1 MMVLVNFAWLVN
13 GLYRIRVA
21 SLVYVGLHASAVIL
35 YSSGSFWLIDMTLR
49 LKFLGI

>member
-21 SLVYVGLHASAVIL
+21 SLVYVGLHASLVMLCSA
-35 YSSGSFWLIDMTLR
+35 GSYWLIDMTLR
-49 LKFLGI
+49 LKFIGI